1 MVSIF
6 SLRIIPAIFLLT
18 CLIWPLN
25 SLASQNNISSFFET
39 GERSVTDTI
48 EDRDIS
54 GNYNFYRFFGR
65 FDQEASKVLKYNVSY
80 EYYYKDYG
88 TSDSLDMDS
97 NQVRAG
103 LDYWL
108 APEKFKISL
117 DAAFKSKDYKNSS
130 SSEYDRSNVTLGLD
144 YKYEELW
151 SIGWDNGFINYDY
164 DKVDN
169 DQLKMFTKLRGW
181 MKFFDECLKIAPSF
195 KYQEVDND
203 NSTKDR
209 AEQVFAVSSYY
220 KLNMP
225 YFDKVGGYYGFG
237 KNDTKDYEDEDRD
250 DDLRYKYQKWHI
262 STDHPLT
269 EKFDT
274 SFKYGQNRRNYQNS
288 PNNYRTWFIENKTDF
303 EIYRDKSK
311 DVKFS
316 VPLEHREGEYS
327 LVHSLNYIKN
337 LIGARLAYKIKDNW
351 ELTPAVA
358 FKEYIYHANPPKS
371 EKDYEA
377 KIEFSKSLPK
387 NLDMNLSY
395 KYVYKNYK
403 QKPDIKLWTFRAG
416 IDWEF

>member
-1 MVSIF
+1 MKKLV
-6 SLRIIPAIFLLT
+6 LAIIALTTCAICAPAAF
-18 CLIWPLN
+18 
-25 SLASQNNISSFFET
+25 ASQNTISTFFET

-65 FDQEASKVLKYNVSY
+65 FDQEASKVFKYNISY
-80 EYYYKDYG
+80 EYYFKDYG

-108 APEKFKISL
+108 FPERFKVSL
-117 DAAFKSKDYKNSS
+117 DAGYKSKDYKNSP
-130 SSEYDRSNVTLGLD
+130 SSEYDRSNATLGLD
-144 YKYEELW
+144 YKYEESW

-169 DQLKMFTKLRGW
+169 DQLKMLTKLRGW
-181 MKFFDECLKIAPSF
+181 VKLFDERFKIAPSF
-195 KYQEVDND
+195 KYQRVDND

-209 AEQVFAVSSYY
+209 AEQVFAASAYY
-220 KLNMP
+220 KLNLP
-225 YFDKVGGYYGFG
+225 HFEKISGYYGFG
-237 KNDTKDYEDEDRD
+237 KNDTKDSEDDDRD
-250 DDLRYKYQKWHI
+250 DDLRFKYQKWHV
-262 STDHPLT
+262 STDHPLM
-269 EKFDT
+269 EKLDT

-288 PNNYRTWFIENKTDF
+288 ANNYRTWFIENKTDF
-303 EIYRDKSK
+303 TLYKDKIK
-311 DVKFS
+311 NVKLS
-316 VPLEHREGEYS
+316 IPLEHREGEYS
-327 LVHSLNYIKN
+327 LVHSLSYIKN

-351 ELTPAVA
+351 ELIPAVA

-387 NLDMNLSY
+387 NLDLNLSY

-403 QKPDIKLWTFRAG
+403 QKPDITLWTVRAG
-416 IDWEF
+416 IDWAF